1 MREVWVFRERSLSFF
16 RESWWNPVNND
27 PWPTATI
34 AFKVVAVEKNGREK
48 EKVRMR
54 EKEEKRKK
62 WEEREGESD
71 REERENDEI
80 FLLK

>member
-1 MREVWVFRERSLSFF
+1 MSEVWVFRERSLSFL
-16 RESWWNPVNND
+16 RESLWNPVNND
-27 PWPTATI
+27 PWPIATI

-48 EKVRMR
+48 EKVRM
-54 EKEEKRKK
+54 KEKRKK